1 MINPGPI
8 GDENSVEIL
17 RHQLDEVR
25 RECRWLW
32 QENTRLRGM
41 SFWSLPCG
49 QRFLNRLSNIFLVRD
64 ALFAGLFS
72 DFKKQFRGKA

>member
-1 MINPGPI
+1 MIHPGPA

-32 QENTRLRGM
+32 QENTRLQGM
-41 SFWSLPCG
+41 LGLSLDET
-49 QRFLNRLSNIFLVRD
+49 QTT
-64 ALFAGLFS
+64 
-72 DFKKQFRGKA
+72 